1 MILEVVVMTDI
12 VQLAHTLF
20 RRVEWQ
26 QVPYDVTQDDL
37 CFYISEAIKDLYV
50 MTGRAGECKESM
62 FTIEDGLYTRFAKE

>member
-1 MILEVVVMTDI
+1 MTDI

-62 FTIEDGLYTRFAKE
+62 FTIEDGLYTHFAKE